1 MQWYYE
7 IDRLVAVI
15 KPKEAFL
22 TWVNQVTAN
31 EFDLSLAQ
39 LRTDCTSLLI
49 PAFPEPE
56 MAMGY
61 IGEKCTD
68 IFALELGAWEPDET
82 QWPAVRDVATFWAWF
97 DVEFHSTVIDMAD
110 PHQPDTDTD
119 AEVADDDD
127 A

>member
-15 KPKEAFL
+15 KPKEPFL
-22 TWVNQVTAN
+22 TWVNQVTAD
-31 EFDLSLAQ
+31 EFNLTLEQ

-61 IGEKCTD
+61 LGEKAAD

-82 QWPAVRDVATFWAWF
+82 RWPSERHVANFWTWF

-110 PHQPDTDTD
+110 PNPPEAEPTDFTEP
-119 AEVADDDD
+119 A
-127 A
+127 